1 MDALQGFCRYSY
13 TIDGMPKTRSF
24 MSYAFRPFF
33 LLNGLFAIVVISSW
47 LMALH
52 GTILV
57 SGSANML
64 YWHGHEMV
72 VGFAMAAVAGFV
84 LTAVATWTDRPPLRG
99 KLLGVL
105 VVSWF
110 LGRLTMMATTWLPY
124 WLVAS
129 VDTIFPF
136 LLALLVGREV
146 VGGSSR
152 RNYPIVGIILVL
164 AVLNLLYH
172 LGVMRI
178 LPGMDRL
185 ALYFLIHLLLLMI
198 TVIAGRI
205 IPNFTANWL
214 RARGDERLPENHPL
228 TDAIAV
234 VATIATGVS
243 ISLTPFGPVT
253 GLFAMVAALSHA
265 VRLARWRGLA
275 TRSEPLLFVL
285 HVAYLWLPVG
295 YALTALAAFGLIFP
309 ATAALHA
316 LAMGAIGTMILA
328 VTSRVALAHTGRPLH
343 APRLIVFS
351 YAILSAAV
359 LARVLSPLNA
369 GLYIAL
375 IDLSALGWIVT
386 FAIFTAV
393 YWPVLTRRRVD

>member
-1 MDALQGFCRYSY
+1 MNSSL
-13 TIDGMPKTRSF
+13 DGMPKTHPF

-33 LLNGLFAIVVISSW
+33 LLNGFFAVVVISIW

-52 GTILV
+52 GTGPASV
-57 SGSANML
+57 PATML

-72 VGFAMAAVAGFV
+72 VGFAMAAMAGFV
-84 LTAVATWTDRPPLRG
+84 LTAVATWTDRPPLQG

-105 VVSWF
+105 VFSWL
-110 LGRLTMMATTWLPY
+110 LGRRAMMAATRLPY

-129 VDTIFPF
+129 ADTIFPF
-136 LLALLVGREV
+136 LLFLLVAREV
-146 VGGSSR
+146 VGGRSR
-152 RNYPIVGIILVL
+152 RNYPVVGITLVL

-172 LGVMRI
+172 LGTLRI

-185 ALYFLIHLLLLMI
+185 ALYFLIHLILLMI

-214 RARGDERLPENHPL
+214 RARGHERLPENHPL
-228 TDAIAV
+228 TDGITV

-243 ISLTPFGPVT
+243 VSLTPFGPVT
-253 GLFAMVAALSHA
+253 GILAMVAALSHA

-275 TRSEPLLFVL
+275 TTSEPLLFVL

-295 YALTALAAFGLIFP
+295 FALTALAAFGLVFP
-309 ATAALHA
+309 PSAALHA
-316 LAMGAIGTMILA
+316 LTMGAIGNMILA
-328 VTSRVALAHTGRPLH
+328 VTSRVALAHTGRSLH
-343 APRLIVFS
+343 APRLIVIS
-351 YAILSAAV
+351 YAILNAAV
-359 LARVLSPLNA
+359 VARVLSPLNP
-369 GLYIAL
+369 GLTIEM

-393 YWPVLTRRRVD
+393 YGPVLTRPRVD

>member
-1 MDALQGFCRYSY
+1 MNSSL
-13 TIDGMPKTRSF
+13 DGMPKTHPF

-33 LLNGLFAIVVISSW
+33 LLNGFFAVVVISIW

-52 GTILV
+52 GTGPASV
-57 SGSANML
+57 PATML

-72 VGFAMAAVAGFV
+72 VGFAMAAMAGFV
-84 LTAVATWTDRPPLRG
+84 LTAVATWTDRPPLQG

-105 VVSWF
+105 VFSWL
-110 LGRLTMMATTWLPY
+110 LGRLAMMAATRLPY
-124 WLVAS
+124 WLLAS
-129 VDTIFPF
+129 ADTIFPF
-136 LLALLVGREV
+136 LLFLLVAREV
-146 VGGSSR
+146 VGSRSR
-152 RNYPIVGIILVL
+152 RNYPVVGITLVL

-172 LGVMRI
+172 LGTLRI

-185 ALYFLIHLLLLMI
+185 ALYFLIHLILLMI

-214 RARGDERLPENHPL
+214 RARGHERLPENHPL
-228 TDAIAV
+228 TDGITV

-243 ISLTPFGPVT
+243 VSLTPFGPVT
-253 GLFAMVAALSHA
+253 GILAMVAALSHA

-275 TRSEPLLFVL
+275 TTSEPLLFVL

-295 YALTALAAFGLIFP
+295 FALTALAAFGLVFP
-309 ATAALHA
+309 PSAALHA
-316 LAMGAIGTMILA
+316 LTMGAIGNMILA
-328 VTSRVALAHTGRPLH
+328 VTSRVALAHTGRSLH
-343 APRLIVFS
+343 APRLIVIS
-351 YAILSAAV
+351 YAILNAAV
-359 LARVLSPLNA
+359 VARVLSPLNP
-369 GLYIAL
+369 GLTIEM

-393 YWPVLTRRRVD
+393 YWPVLTRPRVD

>member
-1 MDALQGFCRYSY
+1 
-13 TIDGMPKTRSF
+13 MPKTHPF

-33 LLNGLFAIVVISSW
+33 LLNGLFAIVVVSIW

-52 GTILV
+52 GTNLAPV
-57 SGSANML
+57 SATML

-72 VGFAMAAVAGFV
+72 VGFGMAAMAGFI
-84 LTAVATWTDRPPLRG
+84 LTAVATWTDRPPLQG
-99 KLLGVL
+99 KLLGAL
-105 VVSWF
+105 VFSWL
-110 LGRLTMMATTWLPY
+110 LGRLTMMAVTWLPY

-146 VGGSSR
+146 VAGGSR
-152 RNYPIVGIILVL
+152 RNYPIVGITLVL

-172 LGVMRI
+172 LGTLRI

-185 ALYFLIHLLLLMI
+185 ALYFLIHVVLLMI

-214 RARGDERLPENHPL
+214 RARGHERLPENHPL
-228 TDAIAV
+228 TDGITAA
-234 VATIATGVS
+234 ATVATGVS
-243 ISLTPFGPVT
+243 VSLTPLGPVT
-253 GLFAMVAALSHA
+253 GLLAMVAALSHA

-275 TRSEPLLFVL
+275 TTSEPLLFVL

-295 YALTALAAFGLIFP
+295 YALTALAAFGLVFP
-309 ATAALHA
+309 ASAALHA
-316 LAMGAIGTMILA
+316 LTMGAIGNMILA
-328 VTSRVALAHTGRPLH
+328 VTSRVALAHTGRSLH
-343 APRLIVFS
+343 APRLIVIS
-351 YAILSAAV
+351 YAILNAAV
-359 LARVLSPLNA
+359 VARVLSPLNP
-369 GLYIAL
+369 GLYVEM

-386 FAIFTAV
+386 FALFTGV